1 MTKKHNGFTLVEL
14 LIVVSMLA
22 ALTSTM
28 TVAVGGSSAKAK
40 AAAIAANVD
49 ACKSSIALYSIN
61 NKETNNLPDMTA
73 DDVLKKCMPTWA
85 DFGRTEKTG
94 EKMEI
99 KYAAKNG
106 KGPAN
111 WAITVDFSDDPE
123 KDEVKEALKKI
134 KGYDQYYPVATDGT
148 IGGAQDIFTD
158 SSYAFEVLLTSGKIQ
173 PITTTGTGN

>member
-1 MTKKHNGFTLVEL
+1 MTHKHNGFTLVEL

-49 ACKSSIALYSIN
+49 ACKSSIALYTIN
-61 NKETNNLPDMTA
+61 NKETNNLTDMTA

-85 DFGRTEKTG
+85 DFGRNARTG
-94 EKMEI
+94 ETLEI
-99 KYAAKNG
+99 KYKAKDG

-123 KDEVKEALKKI
+123 KDEVKEALRKI
-134 KGYDQYYPVATDGT
+134 KGYDQYYPVGADGT
-148 IGGAQDIFTD
+148 VGAAQDIFTET
-158 SSYAFEVLLTSGKIQ
+158 SYAFEVLLTSGKIQ
-173 PITTTGTGN
+173 PVTN

>member
-1 MTKKHNGFTLVEL
+1 MTRKHNGFTLVDL

-49 ACKSSIALYSIN
+49 TCKSSIALYTIN
-61 NKETNNLPDMTA
+61 NKETNNLSDMTA
-73 DDVLKKCMPTWA
+73 DDILKKCMPTWA
-85 DFGRTEKTG
+85 DFGRSERTN

-99 KYAAKNG
+99 KYAATNG

-111 WAITVDFSDDPE
+111 WAITIDFSNDPE
-123 KDEVKEALKKI
+123 KDEVKAALKKI
-134 KGYDQYYPVATDGT
+134 KGYDQYYQPTTDGT
-148 IGGAQDIFTD
+148 IGARTDIFTD
-158 SSYAFEVLLTSGKIQ
+158 TTYAFEVLLTSGKIQ
-173 PITTTGTGN
+173 PVTATPAP